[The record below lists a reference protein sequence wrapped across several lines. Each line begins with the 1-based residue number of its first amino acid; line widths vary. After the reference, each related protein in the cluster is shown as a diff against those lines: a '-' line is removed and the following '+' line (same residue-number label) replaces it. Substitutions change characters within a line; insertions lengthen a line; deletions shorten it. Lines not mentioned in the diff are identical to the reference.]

1 MAQLIQ
7 DSICHACSHAVFY
20 LSGVLL
26 IRCFTYLMF
35 YLSGVPLI
43 KACTVCVRKGI
54 FYFVLL
60 GEIIPIY
67 GYRVFIFVLFFFALR
82 IDKDTRMEYEAAF
95 LFDRPT
101 LESIEER
108 LTHFQVRICAFTT
121 MMENQNNYP
130 IGTTTE
136 IVFCPPT

>member
-1 MAQLIQ
+1 
-7 DSICHACSHAVFY
+7 
-20 LSGVLL
+20 
-26 IRCFTYLMF
+26 
-35 YLSGVPLI
+35 
-43 KACTVCVRKGI
+43 
-54 FYFVLL
+54 
-60 GEIIPIY
+60 
-67 GYRVFIFVLFFFALR
+67 
-82 IDKDTRMEYEAAF
+82 MEYEAAF